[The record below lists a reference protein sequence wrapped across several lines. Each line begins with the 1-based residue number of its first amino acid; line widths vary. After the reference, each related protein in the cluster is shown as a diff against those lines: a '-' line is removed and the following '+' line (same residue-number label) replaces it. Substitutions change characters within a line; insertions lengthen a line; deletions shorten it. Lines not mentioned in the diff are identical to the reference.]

1 MNQVEHNTAGLWASA
16 RRIADSLLGLAHGRI
31 ELFAVELRE
40 EKLRTLDLVL
50 WLGLAIA
57 FASAGLLVGLGT
69 LALFLWAAAG
79 YAGLVGLSLAALVA
93 AAGIVVSIR
102 RRIVTGPVPFAQTT
116 AEFTKDR
123 ECLLSKN

>member
-1 MNQVEHNTAGLWASA
+1 MNQVEHNTTGLWASV
-16 RRIADSLLGLAHGRI
+16 RRIADSLLGLAQSRI
-31 ELFAVELRE
+31 DLFAVELRE
-40 EKLRTLDLVL
+40 EQLRALDLVV

-57 FASAGLLVGLGT
+57 LASAGLLVGLGA

-79 YAGLVGLSLAALVA
+79 YAGLVGLALAALVA
-93 AAGIVVSIR
+93 AAGIVLSIR
-102 RRIVTGPVPFAQTT
+102 RRIVRGPVPFAETI